1 MLCTLVLEN
10 LDYVQAEWSNW
21 FKSRY
26 ILVRYEDIISNISN
40 EVSDIYKYFDL
51 PMVEVI
57 TNQTK
62 GIPSPGM
69 KEARHYAM
77 VISSADAATA
87 EKWRFHEKSSLVSL
101 FEEACSPLME
111 IIGYTL
117 GNGSENLQHDESIPL
132 QTANIPFLRGRQRP
146 RPRLN

>member
-57 TNQTK
+57 TN
-62 GIPSPGM
+62 
-69 KEARHYAM
+69 
-77 VISSADAATA
+77 
-87 EKWRFHEKSSLVSL
+87 
-101 FEEACSPLME
+101 
-111 IIGYTL
+111 
-117 GNGSENLQHDESIPL
+117 
-132 QTANIPFLRGRQRP
+132 
-146 RPRLN
+146 